1 MDFPLIPDIES
12 DITLP
17 SNAREAFPD
26 LTPAQELEV
35 RMNTVRLISDLTLQP
50 IVPDSE
56 DEKVAAAAVR
66 QMVEDPE
73 TRPDFDIYPNETI
86 ALMAGIAARY
96 NHMIVKDL
104 AELKLY
110 VVNRL
115 FEASQSAKDDK
126 TRITALTKL
135 GEVDGVDAFKKR
147 SEITHQIKPV
157 QEIEKEFKEMLATH
171 RAQKMLEKQRNSTSI
186 DAEYTEIH
194 QGTAS

>member
-56 DEKVAAAAVR
+56 DEKAAAAAVR

-73 TRPDFDIYPNETI
+73 SRPDFDIYPNETI

-115 FEASQSAKDDK
+115 FEASESAKDDK
-126 TRITALTKL
+126 TRISALTKL

-147 SEITHQIKPV
+147 SEVTHQIKPV
-157 QEIEKEFKEMLATH
+157 QEIEKEFKEMLAAH
-171 RAQKMLEKQRNSTSI
+171 RTQKMLEKQRNSTSI
-186 DAEYTEIH
+186 DAEYVEIR
-194 QGTAS
+194 QGAAS